1 MKKLFF
7 SKVLFMVVVG
17 GMLLFT
23 TTVSDVVAKPVTL
36 KMATKMPFQSPEG
49 QAFLYFADLVKKKT
63 NSTLIVNVYP
73 SEQLGTTEVS
83 LKGVQMGAIDIY
95 AEGTSYLKMF
105 IPVYEYFSPPF
116 VFRDR
121 GQFLR
126 FMRSDYIQGLE
137 KELAEK
143 HGIKLID
150 TEHTWM
156 RGPYRVL
163 CATKPILRIED
174 MQGIKMRM
182 FPNQFVLQ
190 VWTEL
195 GARPTVLPWTE
206 TYLALKQGIVEMVT
220 SPISLV
226 YSMKFT
232 EPAKYVTRTDE
243 YPQTIVFATNA
254 KKFNSLSPEHQKA
267 LIDACNEAGL
277 KSNELIK
284 NAAEKVIAEF
294 IKKNNAV
301 FIRTSMEPFRK
312 KLEPFYKKA
321 EKEGKIPAGVL
332 SRIRSFE

>member
-1 MKKLFF
+1 MKKSFIAKLIAVILL
-7 SKVLFMVVVG
+7 S
-17 GMLLFT
+17 GMLMLS
-23 TTVSDVVAKPVTL
+23 TTVSDAVAKPVEL
-36 KMATKMPFQSPEG
+36 KMATKQPFQSPEG
-49 QAFLYFADLVKKKT
+49 QAFLFFADLVKKKT
-63 NSTLIVNVYP
+63 NGSLIVNVYP

-116 VFRDR
+116 VYRDR
-121 GQFLR
+121 DQFLR
-126 FMRSDYIQGLE
+126 FMRSDYMKGLE
-137 KELAEK
+137 KELSEK

-150 TEHTWM
+150 TQHTWL

-163 CATKPILRIED
+163 CATKPIIRLED
-174 MQGIKMRM
+174 LQGIKMRM

-226 YSMKFT
+226 HSMKFT
-232 EPAKYVTRTDE
+232 EPAKFVTRIDE

-254 KKFNSLSPEHQKA
+254 KKFNKLTPEHQKA

-277 KSNELIK
+277 KSNELI
-284 NAAEKVIAEF
+284 NEAAEKVIQNF
-294 IKKNNAV
+294 IEKDNAV
-301 FIRTSMEPFRK
+301 FIRSNMDPFRK

-321 EKEGKIPAGVL
+321 EEEGKIPAGVL
-332 SRIRSFE
+332 DKIRSFE

>member
-1 MKKLFF
+1 MKK
-7 SKVLFMVVVG
+7 SRIGRVLLAVVLV
-17 GMLLFT
+17 GMLFLTFPL
-23 TTVSDVVAKPVTL
+23 SQAVAKPVTF
-36 KMATKMPFQSPEG
+36 KMATKQSFSSPEG

-63 NSTLIVNVYP
+63 NGNFIVNVYP

-105 IPVYEYFSPPF
+105 IPIYEYFSPPF
-116 VFRDR
+116 VFRSRD
-121 GQFLR
+121 QFLK
-126 FMRSDYIQGLE
+126 FMRSSYVQGLE

-150 TEHTWM
+150 TQHTWM

-163 CATKPILRIED
+163 CSTKPIMRLED
-174 MQGIKMRM
+174 LQGIKMRM

-190 VWTEL
+190 AWTEL

-220 SPISLV
+220 SPVSQV
-226 YSMKFT
+226 GAMKFS

-254 KKFNSLSPEHQKA
+254 KKFNKLSPANQKA

-277 KSNELIK
+277 KSNVLI
-284 NAAEKVIAEF
+284 NAAAEKVIQNF
-294 IKKNNAV
+294 IERDKAV
-301 FIRTSMEPFRK
+301 FIRTSMAPFQK
-312 KLEPFYKKA
+312 KLEPFYAKA
-321 EKEGKIPAGVL
+321 EKEGKIPAGL
-332 SRIRSFE
+332 LDRIRSIK

>member
-1 MKKLFF
+1 MKK
-7 SKVLFMVVVG
+7 SRIGRVLLAVVLV
-17 GMLLFT
+17 GMLFLTFPL
-23 TTVSDVVAKPVTL
+23 SQAVAKPVTF
-36 KMATKMPFQSPEG
+36 KMATKQSFSSPEG

-63 NSTLIVNVYP
+63 NGNFIVNVYP

-105 IPVYEYFSPPF
+105 IPIYEYFSPPF
-116 VFRDR
+116 VFRSRD
-121 GQFLR
+121 QFLK
-126 FMRSDYIQGLE
+126 FMRSSYVQGLE

-150 TEHTWM
+150 TQHTWM

-163 CATKPILRIED
+163 CSTKPIMRLED
-174 MQGIKMRM
+174 LQGIKMRM

-190 VWTEL
+190 AWTEL

-220 SPISLV
+220 SPVSQV
-226 YSMKFT
+226 GAMKFS

-243 YPQTIVFATNA
+243 YPQTIVFATNT
-254 KKFNSLSPEHQKA
+254 KKFNKLSPANQKA

-277 KSNELIK
+277 KSNVLI
-284 NAAEKVIAEF
+284 NAAAEKVIQNF
-294 IKKNNAV
+294 IERDKAV
-301 FIRTSMEPFRK
+301 FIRTSMAPFQK
-312 KLEPFYKKA
+312 KLEPFYQKA

-332 SRIRSFE
+332 DRIRSFE

>member
-1 MKKLFF
+1 MRKSLIAKIFAVM
-7 SKVLFMVVVG
+7 VLG
-17 GMLLFT
+17 GMILFT
-23 TTVSDVVAKPVTL
+23 TAVSDVGAKPVEL

-49 QAFLYFADLVKKKT
+49 QAFLYFADLVKKKS
-63 NSTLIVNVYP
+63 NGTLIVNVYP

-105 IPVYEYFSPPF
+105 IPIYEYFTPPF
-116 VFRDR
+116 VFRSR
-121 GQFLR
+121 EQFLR
-126 FMRSDYIQGLE
+126 FMRSDYMQSLE

-150 TEHTWM
+150 TQHTWV
-156 RGPYRVL
+156 RGPYRVI
-163 CATKPILRIED
+163 CSTKPIVRLED
-174 MQGIKMRM
+174 LQGVKMRM

-226 YSMKFT
+226 HAMKFT

-254 KKFNSLSPEHQKA
+254 KKFNKLTPEHQKV

-277 KSNELIK
+277 KSNELI
-284 NAAEKVIAEF
+284 NAAAEKVINQF
-294 IKKNNAV
+294 IKKDNAV
-301 FIRTSMEPFRK
+301 FIRTNMDSFRK
-312 KLEPFYKKA
+312 KLEPFYQKA
-321 EKEGKIPAGVL
+321 EKEGKIPTGVL
-332 SRIRSFE
+332 DRIRSFE

>member
-1 MKKLFF
+1 MRKSFVFKIFAAALL
-7 SKVLFMVVVG
+7 SGAVMVAAS
-17 GMLLFT
+17 
-23 TTVSDVVAKPVTL
+23 VSDGDAKPVEL

-63 NSTLIVNVYP
+63 DGTLVVNVFP

-105 IPVYEYFSPPF
+105 IPVYEYFTPPF

-121 GQFLR
+121 EQFLT
-126 FMRSDYIQGLE
+126 FMRSDYMKGLE

-150 TEHTWM
+150 TRHTWM

-163 CATKPILRIED
+163 CSTKPVLRLED
-174 MQGIKMRM
+174 LQGMKMRM

-190 VWTEL
+190 AWTEL
-195 GARPTVLPWTE
+195 GARPAVLPWTE

-220 SPISLV
+220 SPMSLV
-226 YSMKFT
+226 HSMKFT

-254 KKFNSLSPEHQKA
+254 RKFNKLSPEHQKA
-267 LIDACNEAGL
+267 LIDACNEAGD
-277 KSNELIK
+277 KSNELIE
-284 NAAEKVIAEF
+284 AATEKVIRNF
-294 IKKNNAV
+294 IEKDNAV
-301 FIRTSMEPFRK
+301 FIRINMEPFRK
-312 KLEPFYKKA
+312 KLEPFYERA
-321 EKEGKIPAGVL
+321 EKEGKIPAGIID
-332 SRIRSFE
+332 RIRSFE

>member
-1 MKKLFF
+1 MKKSFIVRLFAVILL
-7 SKVLFMVVVG
+7 S
-17 GMLLFT
+17 GMLLLS
-23 TTVSDVVAKPVTL
+23 TTVSDGLAKPVEL
-36 KMATKMPFQSPEG
+36 KMATKMPFSSPEG
-49 QAFLYFADLVKKKT
+49 QAFLYFADLVKKKS
-63 NSTLIVNVYP
+63 NGTLIVNVYP

-105 IPVYEYFSPPF
+105 IPVYEYFSPLF
-116 VFRDR
+116 VYRSR
-121 GQFLR
+121 AQFLR
-126 FMRSDYIQGLE
+126 FMRSDYMQGLE
-137 KELAEK
+137 KDLAEK
-143 HGIKLID
+143 FGIKLID
-150 TEHTWM
+150 TQHTWM

-163 CATKPILRIED
+163 VSTKPILRLED
-174 MQGIKMRM
+174 LQGIKMRM

-190 VWTEL
+190 AWTEL

-226 YSMKFT
+226 HSMKFT

-254 KKFNSLSPEHQKA
+254 KKFNKLTPEHQKV

-277 KSNELIK
+277 KSNVLIEA
-284 NAAEKVIAEF
+284 AAEKVINQF
-294 IKKNNAV
+294 IQKDNAV
-301 FIRTSMEPFRK
+301 FIRANMNSFRK

-332 SRIRSFE
+332 DRIRSFE

>member
-1 MKKLFF
+1 MKK
-7 SKVLFMVVVG
+7 SRIGRVLLAVVLV
-17 GMLLFT
+17 GMLLLTFQL
-23 TTVSDVVAKPVTL
+23 SQAVAKPVTF
-36 KMATKMPFQSPEG
+36 KMATKQSFSSPEG

-63 NSTLIVNVYP
+63 NGNFIVNVYP

-105 IPVYEYFSPPF
+105 IPIYEYFSPPF
-116 VFRDR
+116 VFRSRD
-121 GQFLR
+121 QFLR
-126 FMRSDYIQGLE
+126 FMRSSYVQGLE

-150 TEHTWM
+150 TQHTWM

-163 CATKPILRIED
+163 CSTKPIMRLED
-174 MQGIKMRM
+174 LQGIKMRM

-190 VWTEL
+190 AWTEL

-220 SPISLV
+220 SPVSQV
-226 YSMKFT
+226 GAMKFS

-243 YPQTIVFATNA
+243 YPQTIVFATNT
-254 KKFNSLSPEHQKA
+254 KKFNKLSPANQKA

-277 KSNELIK
+277 KSNVLI
-284 NAAEKVIAEF
+284 NAAAEKVIQNF
-294 IKKNNAV
+294 IERDKAV
-301 FIRTSMEPFRK
+301 FIRTSMAPFQK
-312 KLEPFYKKA
+312 KLEPFYQKA

-332 SRIRSFE
+332 DRIRSFE

>member
-1 MKKLFF
+1 MKK
-7 SKVLFMVVVG
+7 SRIGRVLLAVVLV
-17 GMLLFT
+17 GMLLLTFPL
-23 TTVSDVVAKPVTL
+23 SQAVAKSVTF
-36 KMATKMPFQSPEG
+36 KMATKQSFSSPEG

-63 NSTLIVNVYP
+63 NGNFIVNVYP

-105 IPVYEYFSPPF
+105 IPIYEYFSPPF
-116 VFRDR
+116 VFRSRD
-121 GQFLR
+121 QFLR
-126 FMRSDYIQGLE
+126 FMRSSYVQGLE

-150 TEHTWM
+150 TQHTWM

-163 CATKPILRIED
+163 CSTKPIMRLED
-174 MQGIKMRM
+174 LQGIKMRM

-190 VWTEL
+190 AWTEL

-220 SPISLV
+220 SPVSQV
-226 YSMKFT
+226 GAMKFS

-243 YPQTIVFATNA
+243 YPQTIVFATNT
-254 KKFNSLSPEHQKA
+254 KKFNKLSPANQKA

-277 KSNELIK
+277 KSNVLI
-284 NAAEKVIAEF
+284 NAAAEKVIQNF
-294 IKKNNAV
+294 IERDKAV
-301 FIRTSMEPFRK
+301 FIRTSMAPFQK
-312 KLEPFYKKA
+312 KLEPFYQKA

-332 SRIRSFE
+332 DRIRSFE